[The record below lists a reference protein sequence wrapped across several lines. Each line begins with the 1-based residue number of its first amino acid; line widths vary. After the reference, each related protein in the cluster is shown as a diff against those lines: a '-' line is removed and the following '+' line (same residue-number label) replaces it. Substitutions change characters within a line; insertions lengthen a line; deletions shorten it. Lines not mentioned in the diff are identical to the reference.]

1 MIVSRRRGV
10 AGPAG
15 SCVITPVGLRVF
27 ILGGPSLHLKLLV
40 PCGSLVLAF
49 SVIAAPRVGQ
59 AQAPEPAPSARPA
72 KTWHASGALHATERA
87 DNNVFL
93 LSDARIAQVDTLTAP
108 APPTTRFADMQS
120 ASDFITAVRAEL
132 GAAGPGLFGR
142 SLSLRLGAGYDFY
155 ARNDK
160 RRHVALR
167 FSIAQAFPHHGRLQL
182 RGRLTPS
189 YFFRNFLADAIDL
202 NADGRI
208 ESNERIYAAGTY
220 RDSRIL
226 LGYRQELVRAR
237 HGRPFGAAVEL
248 EVGHIDRRYDAPL
261 HYRSYNGPMVGA
273 ALALDFSR
281 SVALEL
287 GYTHASLNSQPDSAV
302 LVLNEPD
309 FNHDFN
315 GDGTA
320 TDLRV
325 RTVQLVDFSRTEQ
338 DVNVR
343 LRVGRAD
350 GVRLGAHYRHRW
362 RTFPSTQPFDVYN
375 NTRRDHRDF
384 VGLELIVPTGPRT
397 AFVVGGDT
405 ETQIVARSLVPNLT
419 SAGTDYSRRRL
430 FAGWRYHF

>member
-1 MIVSRRRGV
+1 MRLNLWV
-10 AGPAG
+10 PG
-15 SCVITPVGLRVF
+15 SSI
-27 ILGGPSLHLKLLV
+27 
-40 PCGSLVLAF
+40 VLAL
-49 SVIAAPRVGQ
+49 SVIAAPGVGQ
-59 AQAPEPAPSARPA
+59 VQAPEPAPAARPD
-72 KTWHASGALHATERA
+72 KTWHAIGSLHATEWA

-93 LSDARIAQVDTLTAP
+93 LSDTRISQLDTLTAP

-120 ASDFITAVRAEL
+120 ASDFITAVRADV
-132 GAAGPGLFGR
+132 GTAGPGLFGR
-142 SLSLRLGAGYDFY
+142 SLSLRFGAGYDFY

-167 FSIAQAFPHHGRLQL
+167 FSIAQAFPHHGRLRL

-189 YFFRNFLADAIDL
+189 YFFRNFLADAIDR
-202 NADGRI
+202 NADGMI

-237 HGRPFGAAVEL
+237 RSHPFGAAVEV
-248 EVGHIDRRYDAPL
+248 EFGHIDRSYDAPL
-261 HYRSYNGPMVGA
+261 HYRSYNGPVVRA

-281 SVALEL
+281 SVALDV
-287 GYTHASLNSQPDSAV
+287 GYTHASLNSRPDSAV

-309 FNHDFN
+309 FNRDFN

-320 TDLRV
+320 TDVRV

-343 LRVGRAD
+343 LRVGRAE
-350 GVRLGAHYRHRW
+350 GIRVAAHYRHRW
-362 RTFPSTQPFDVYN
+362 RSFPSTQPFDVYN
-375 NTRRDHRDF
+375 NTRRDRRNF
-384 VGLELIVPTGPRT
+384 VSLELTVPTGPRA

-419 SAGTDYSRRRL
+419 AEVTDYSRRRL